1 MREIVTLQ
9 VGSFANFVG
18 SHFWNFQDE
27 LLGLAT
33 DPHADPVFRN
43 QHTNM
48 DVLYR
53 TGETQR
59 GDVSYT
65 PRMVSVDFQGSLGS
79 MSSRGTLYN
88 EISPAD
94 SDVITWSGGVSTQAS
109 EPHKKN
115 LFLQRLYEEE
125 EENATPMNDVNGGG
139 ENSSH
144 REIHDRDVVENLE
157 SVVKYW
163 TDYSKVH
170 YHPRSLYEFT
180 GLWMDSQEFDNY
192 GIGRDAIS
200 EGFRGEEINERLR
213 FFVEECDHI
222 QGFQFV
228 VDDSGGF
235 SAAAADLLETI
246 ADEYGNIPVLLYSV
260 RSPGSYTNP
269 MSRKQAV
276 SRDLHDAVSFS
287 KLSSFCKMIVPIGL
301 PVLSTSKAATYLS
314 IKDEKPYHCSAVYAA
329 ALHAVSLPFR
339 MEQLG
344 PAADSRDISG
354 SMDVNGLVQ
363 MLAGQSRENK
373 VAIMDVAMPAPSL
386 TGSQGNQN
394 VLCNLHP
401 LTPEIRDDVDDSQ
414 AVESITALG
423 TFSSGVSRASVPEVN
438 EKVDVAYR
446 QAASRPMFCHLS
458 VVQCPLPIPLPFPS
472 IFGDSVGQHGEL
484 LGSPITGSR
493 GSLDVHSIPL
503 AARLRSSSAVLPFLE
518 NRLGKLR
525 RYGIDRGAPGAQL
538 VRSWG
543 FGQDELEDM
552 GETMSKMVV
561 QLRPDS
567 GMSSDSD

>member
-1 MREIVTLQ
+1 MREIVSVQ
-9 VGSFANFVG
+9 VGGFANFVG

-27 LLGLAT
+27 LLGLAS
-33 DPHADPVFRN
+33 DPHAEPVFRN

-53 TGETQR
+53 TGETPR

-65 PRMVSVDFQGSLGS
+65 PRMVSLDFQGSLGS
-79 MSSRGTLYN
+79 MSTCGTLYN
-88 EISPAD
+88 ESSPAD
-94 SDVITWSGGVSTQAS
+94 SDVITWTGNVSTHAS
-109 EPHKKN
+109 EPRKKN

-125 EENATPMNDVNGGG
+125 EESSTLMNGVNGGG
-139 ENSSH
+139 KSSSQ

-157 SVVKYW
+157 NVVKYW
-163 TDYSKVH
+163 TDFSKVH
-170 YHPRSLYEFT
+170 YHPRSLYEFS

-192 GIGRDAIS
+192 GIGRDVFS
-200 EGFRGEEINERLR
+200 GGEEINERIR

-222 QGFQFV
+222 QGFQFI

-235 SAAAADLLETI
+235 SAVAADLLETI
-246 ADEYGNIPVLLYSV
+246 ADEYGNTPVLLYSV
-260 RSPGSYTNP
+260 RSPVSFMNP
-269 MSRKQAV
+269 ISQKQTV

-287 KLSSFCKMIVPIGL
+287 KLSSFCKLIVPIGL
-301 PVLSTSKAATYLS
+301 PSLSTSKAATFLS
-314 IKDEKPYHCSAVYAA
+314 VKDEKPHHCSAVYAA
-329 ALHAVSLPFR
+329 TLHSVSLPFR

-363 MLAGQSRENK
+363 MLAGQSRENM
-373 VAIMDVAMPAPSL
+373 VAIMDVAMPAPPL
-386 TGSQGNQN
+386 TGAQGNQT
-394 VLCNLHP
+394 LLGNLHP
-401 LTPEIRDDVDDSQ
+401 LTPEISEDVADFH

-423 TFSSGVSRASVPEVN
+423 TFSAGVSRASVPEVN
-438 EKVDVAYR
+438 ARVEAAYKR
-446 QAASRPMFCHLS
+446 ATSRPMFCHLS
-458 VVQCPLPIPLPFPS
+458 VAQCPLPIPLPFPS
-472 IFGDSVGQHGEL
+472 IFGASVGQQGEL
-484 LGSPITGSR
+484 LGSPITGSSSR

-518 NRLGKLR
+518 NRLGKLH
-525 RYGIDRGAPGAQL
+525 RYGIERGAPGAQL
-538 VRSWG
+538 LRSWG

-552 GETMSKMVV
+552 GEMMSKMVV
-561 QLRPDS
+561 QLKPDS